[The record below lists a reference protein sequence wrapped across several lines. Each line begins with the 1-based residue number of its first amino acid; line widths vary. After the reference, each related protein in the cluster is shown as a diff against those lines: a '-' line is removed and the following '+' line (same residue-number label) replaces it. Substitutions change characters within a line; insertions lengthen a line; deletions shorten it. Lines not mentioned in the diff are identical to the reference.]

1 MPQTRP
7 RILCADDNADIREML
22 AVLLYSAGYDVTSAA
37 TAREAELLAAAL
49 RFDLFILDRMPP
61 RGGGLELCRELRR
74 RHPHTPVIIYSADA
88 SAHHHREAARAGAAA
103 CVDKPHVSPLVSAVK
118 ELLRG
123 RSVTPDLRQF
133 GFNQPT
139 LA

>member
-1 MPQTRP
+1 MRQIRP

-37 TAREAELLAAAL
+37 TAREANLLAAAL
-49 RFDLFILDRMPP
+49 RFDLFILDKMPP

-88 SAHHHREAARAGAAA
+88 SANHQREAAQAGAAA
-103 CVDKPHVSPLVSAVK
+103 CVNKPHVSPLVSAVN
-118 ELLRG
+118 ELMK
-123 RSVTPDLRQF
+123 SVTPDPKHF
-133 GFNQPT
+133 GFHQPT

>member
-1 MPQTRP
+1 
-7 RILCADDNADIREML
+7 ML

-37 TAREAELLAAAL
+37 TAREAGLLAAAL

-61 RGGGLELCRELRR
+61 RGGGGLELCRELRR

-88 SAHHHREAARAGAAA
+88 SANHHREAAQAGAAA
-103 CVDKPHVSPLVSAVK
+103 CVDKPHVSPLVNAVN
-118 ELLRG
+118 ELMK
-123 RSVTPDLRQF
+123 SVTPDPKQF
-133 GFNQPT
+133 VFNHPT